1 MKIVDGNFYL
11 DEIKGL
17 IIEYTESL
25 GRDLAFQNLIEELC
39 DLKGKYTSP
48 NGEILAAVTDEGQV
62 IGCVAFHRHTDSR
75 CEMKRLYVKPEFRK
89 MNAGQNLIEAI
100 IQIAKRDGFREM
112 VLDTIKP
119 LESAVRLYRKYGFD
133 ETAAYY
139 DNPMDDVIYMK
150 LIL

>member
-11 DEIKGL
+11 DEIKDL

-25 GRDLAFQNLIEELC
+25 GRDLAFQNLTEELC

-100 IQIAKRDGFREM
+100 IQIAKRNGFREM